1 MQALRKTAQVA
12 LQGVRRM
19 GGGAPSITP
28 EARWQAYFPK
38 APEGTPQEN
47 QKALRKE
54 VIGFMILGPVS
65 AAFMVYDL
73 IFGLEHHEP
82 HPIPPYPWMRIRR
95 LPGMPWGEDGLLEFN
110 PLVAKE
116 WPPKEGLPEKH

>member
-82 HPIPPYPWMRIRR
+82 HPIPP
-95 LPGMPWGEDGLLEFN
+95 
-110 PLVAKE
+110 VAKE